1 MNCHFSLFNFTLAVL
16 LNKCNCKKKKVNSM
30 YFIKLLQ
37 KISEITHVKQ
47 LTRAKSS
54 INAGGDDDDIHMPS
68 S

>member
-1 MNCHFSLFNFTLAVL
+1 
-16 LNKCNCKKKKVNSM
+16 M

-68 S
+68 SWHRQGIWVQ